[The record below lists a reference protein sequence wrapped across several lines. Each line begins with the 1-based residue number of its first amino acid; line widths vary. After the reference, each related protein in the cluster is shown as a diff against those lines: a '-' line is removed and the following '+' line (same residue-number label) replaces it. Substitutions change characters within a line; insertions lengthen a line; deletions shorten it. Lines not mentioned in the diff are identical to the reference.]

1 MMGSRDWGN
10 GGTEGFSLI
19 CTEFQ
24 SVMMKK
30 KYGDGWWWWSHNNVN
45 ALNATELYIL
55 KWLKWGLPWWSCS
68 WLHLPMQEA
77 PIGFL
82 VRKLRSHMLWGVTK
96 RNFLLVKVVNFMC
109 YHHKQKKFLE
119 WKREAEEENQRK
131 EKRKKTNEEKSCPGA
146 RRATQ
151 APLTFHWWKSLWSSW
166 LAVLKYL

>member
-1 MMGSRDWGN
+1 
-10 GGTEGFSLI
+10 
-19 CTEFQ
+19 
-24 SVMMKK
+24 
-30 KYGDGWWWWSHNNVN
+30 
-45 ALNATELYIL
+45 
-55 KWLKWGLPWWSCS
+55 
-68 WLHLPMQEA
+68 MQEA
-77 PIGFL
+77 PVGFL

-131 EKRKKTNEEKSCPGA
+131 EKRKKTNEEKSGPGA